1 MEVIIAGHIP
11 DERVQSLTDH
21 LDGTMRLAEGFG
33 AGMGLG
39 AEAGLLGGKYMTKG
53 KIPLRSKTI
62 SMAESTDAWIIR
74 RLVRSLFLKMR
85 YRLAAAVGGILRGG
99 APCRNSRL
107 WKQSRYCRNIYATR
121 AYEKRYPF
129 RPTSGTLLYG

>member
-39 AEAGLLGGKYMTKG
+39 AEAGLWGGKYMTKG

>member
-33 AGMGLG
+33 AGMGRGQKL
-39 AEAGLLGGKYMTKG
+39 AFGGKYMTKG

-85 YRLAAAVGGILRGG
+85 YRLAATDRWLLCGRTSYRD
-99 APCRNSRL
+99 PRL
-107 WKQSRYCRNIYATR
+107 GKQSRYCRNIYATR

>member
-1 MEVIIAGHIP
+1 MEEIIAGHIQ

-33 AGMGLG
+33 ACMGQG
-39 AEAGLLGGKYMTKG
+39 AEAGLWGKYMTKG

-74 RLVRSLFLKMR
+74 RLVRSLF
-85 YRLAAAVGGILRGG
+85 
-99 APCRNSRL
+99 
-107 WKQSRYCRNIYATR
+107 
-121 AYEKRYPF
+121 
-129 RPTSGTLLYG
+129 